1 MILISRILLKL
12 KPTPVTVRTELIT
25 RRGFEHKLE
34 LWRWRSKHL
43 PREEWK
49 DGGGIICHRN
59 WQRRGVYKNGVLIR
73 NRTQFNLNVIFLLCN
88 VDNITLLY

>member
-49 DGGGIICHRN
+49 DGGGYHLP
-59 WQRRGVYKNGVLIR
+59 QELAEERGL
-73 NRTQFNLNVIFLLCN
+73 
-88 VDNITLLY
+88 

>member
-12 KPTPVTVRTELIT
+12 KLTPATVRTGLIT

-43 PREEWK
+43 PLEEWK
-49 DGGGIICHRN
+49 VGGVSSAAEFGRGEGFIK
-59 WQRRGVYKNGVLIR
+59 RR
-73 NRTQFNLNVIFLLCN
+73 F
-88 VDNITLLY
+88 